1 MKNFS
6 KNNYSTKRNDTEN
19 RRSQSKNNYS
29 TKRNNTENR
38 RSQSK
43 NNFKKGNDLNTRD
56 NFKSRDD
63 STMRDDFKRRDN
75 FKRRN
80 DSNRREY
87 FKRRDDST
95 MRDDF
100 KRRDNF
106 KRRDDSNRREDF
118 KRRDDSTMRDDFKR
132 RDNFKR
138 RDDSNRR
145 EDFKRRD
152 NFKKRDDYER
162 KDDIKSNGYSYSK
175 SKEKPRNSFN
185 QPQTRFSSNAPQTE
199 NNSKKFQLSLNER
212 NFEDWIW
219 GKHSVFAA
227 LNSERP
233 INRIWCTSEI
243 FSSEKFYLLLKDL
256 KSKGVLV
263 EEVTWSRLS
272 QITSGAVHQGV
283 ALQHASTESISLEKL
298 IDISKSKSSNP
309 IIVALDGVTDP
320 HNFGAIIRS
329 AEAFDCKGIIVPQ
342 RRSAGLTGTV
352 AKVAAGALE
361 HIPVSRVVNLN
372 RAIDELKKK
381 GFIIIGLSG
390 DGQVPISE
398 FKEKAPFVVIVG
410 AENKG
415 ISLLVQKKCDY
426 LLKIPLKGKT
436 SSLNA
441 SVAAAISLC
450 YLSNN

>member
-6 KNNYSTKRNDTEN
+6 KDNYSTKRND
-19 RRSQSKNNYS
+19 
-29 TKRNNTENR
+29 TENR

-56 NFKSRDD
+56 NFKRREDSNRRDNSKSRDD
-63 STMRDDFKRRDN
+63 LNRRDN
-75 FKRRN
+75 FKRRE
-80 DSNRREY
+80 DSNKRDNFKNRDDFNRRDNY
-87 FKRRDDST
+87 KRRDDSN
-95 MRDDF
+95 RRDDFNRRDNYKRRDDSNRSDDF

-106 KRRDDSNRREDF
+106 KRRDDSNRR
-118 KRRDDSTMRDDFKR
+118 
-132 RDNFKR
+132 
-138 RDDSNRR
+138 
-145 EDFKRRD
+145 
-152 NFKKRDDYER
+152 DDYER
-162 KDDIKSNGYSYSK
+162 KGDIKSNEYSYLK

-185 QPQTRFSSNAPQTE
+185 QSQTRFSSNAQQTGNYSE
-199 NNSKKFQLSLNER
+199 NSSKKFQLSPNDR

-256 KSKGVLV
+256 KSKGVLI

-272 QITSGAVHQGV
+272 QLTSGAVHQGV

-390 DGQVPISE
+390 DGHVPISE